1 MPFLFLLYI
10 IAYLDRVNISF
21 ANLEMSKA
29 LRFSDQVFGFGA
41 GIFFLG
47 YFLLEIPGAII
58 VERWSARKWL
68 ARIMISWGIISAAL
82 AFVHTPL
89 QFYATRFL
97 LGAAEAGFFPG
108 LIVYLTHW
116 FRNEDRA
123 KAVAMLMSAVP
134 LSSLLGS
141 PISGLLLGVHWM
153 GMAGWRWLFI
163 VEGMP
168 AVIFGAATLFW
179 LTDRPHQA
187 TWLTDEEKGWITG
200 ELEREKQAKK
210 SLHSFTVFQAL
221 AHRDVLTL
229 AGVYLCAVTASY
241 GCTFW
246 LPTILKRASGM
257 ANLNVTLI
265 TALPFFVSWLCML
278 FNGWHSDRHGERRF
292 HVAVPQL
299 IACIALAG
307 AAVASR
313 GNNVVLIVALF
324 CAAIGGIN
332 AYLPAFWALSTMTLS
347 ETAGAAAIGMIN
359 SVGNLGGFA
368 GPSLMGFLRDHTP
381 SFAAGIGTLSA
392 AAFTAAALTMTIRY
406 HRIAAPAPREEP
418 RATAD
423 G

>member
-1 MPFLFLLYI
+1 
-10 IAYLDRVNISF
+10 
-21 ANLEMSKA
+21 
-29 LRFSDQVFGFGA
+29 
-41 GIFFLG
+41 
-47 YFLLEIPGAII
+47 
-58 VERWSARKWL
+58 
-68 ARIMISWGIISAAL
+68 
-82 AFVHTPL
+82 
-89 QFYATRFL
+89 
-97 LGAAEAGFFPG
+97 
-108 LIVYLTHW
+108 
-116 FRNEDRA
+116 
-123 KAVAMLMSAVP
+123 
-134 LSSLLGS
+134 
-141 PISGLLLGVHWM
+141 M

-187 TWLTDEEKGWITG
+187 TWLTDDEKGWITA

-221 AHRDVLTL
+221 GHRDVLTL
-229 AGVYLCAVTASY
+229 AAVYLCAVTASY

-381 SFAAGIGTLSA
+381 SFAAGIATLSA

-406 HRIAAPAPREEP
+406 HRIAAK
-418 RATAD
+418 
-423 G
+423 

>member
-1 MPFLFLLYI
+1 
-10 IAYLDRVNISF
+10 
-21 ANLEMSKA
+21 
-29 LRFSDQVFGFGA
+29 
-41 GIFFLG
+41 
-47 YFLLEIPGAII
+47 
-58 VERWSARKWL
+58 
-68 ARIMISWGIISAAL
+68 L

-89 QFYATRFL
+89 QFYAMRFL

-116 FRNEDRA
+116 FRNDDRA

-134 LSSLLGS
+134 LSSLVGS

-163 VEGMP
+163 VEGLP

-187 TWLTDEEKGWITG
+187 AWLTNEEKDWIIG
-200 ELEREKQAKK
+200 ELEREKKVK
-210 SLHSFTVFQAL
+210 RSMHSYTVFQAL
-221 AHRDVLTL
+221 RHRDVLTL
-229 AGVYLCAVTASY
+229 AGVYFCAVTASY

-265 TALPFFVSWLCML
+265 TALPFFVSWLAMM

-299 IACIALAG
+299 VACVALAG
-307 AAVASR
+307 AAAASR

-324 CAAIGGIN
+324 CAAIAGIN
-332 AYLPAFWALSTMTLS
+332 AYLPAFWALSTITLS

-368 GPSLMGFLRDHTP
+368 GPSIMGFLRDHTP
-381 SFAAGIGTLSA
+381 SFSAGIGTLSA
-392 AAFTAAALTMTIRY
+392 AAFTAAMLTMTVRN
-406 HRIAAPAPREEP
+406 HRVVSPAPEVNE
-418 RATAD
+418 AKA
-423 G
+423 

>member
-1 MPFLFLLYI
+1 MPYLFLLYI

-41 GIFFLG
+41 GVFFLG
-47 YFLLEIPGAII
+47 YFLLEIPGAVI
-58 VERWSARKWL
+58 VERWSARKWI
-68 ARIMISWGIISAAL
+68 ARIMVSWGIISAAL
-82 AFVHTPL
+82 AFVHTPW
-89 QFYATRFL
+89 QFYSARFL

-134 LSSLLGS
+134 LSSLVGS

-163 VEGMP
+163 VEGLP
-168 AVIFGAATLFW
+168 AVIFGVGTLFW

-187 TWLTDEEKGWITG
+187 TWLKEDEKDWITT
-200 ELEREKQAKK
+200 ELEREKQVKK
-210 SLHSFTVFQAL
+210 AAHSYTVFQAL
-221 AHRDVLTL
+221 CHRDVLIL
-229 AGVYLCAVTASY
+229 ASAYLCAVTASY

-246 LPTILKRASGM
+246 LPTILKRASGQS
-257 ANLNVTLI
+257 NLNVTLI
-265 TALPFFVSWLCML
+265 TTLPFFVSWLCML

-299 IACIALAG
+299 VACVALAG
-307 AAVASR
+307 AAAASR

-324 CAAIGGIN
+324 CAAIAGIN

-347 ETAGAAAIGMIN
+347 ESAGAAAIGMIN

-392 AAFTAAALTMTIRY
+392 AAFMAAVLTMTVRY
-406 HRIAAPAPREEP
+406 HRV
-418 RATAD
+418 ATTERTKSNRR
-423 G
+423 